1 VIAARFDASTALSS
15 AADALEQYWKDRDS
29 SQFDPEVSTNTILQ

>member
-1 VIAARFDASTALSS
+1 MDLLEAAFHPVNS
-15 AADALEQYWKDRDS
+15 LEQYWKERYS